1 MVLTTTFLG
10 SSSPLARGLLKLVE
24 HPLVMFSV
32 LKITFGKHPV
42 AYSLRVSRQHLEL
55 FQHLLGMIAD
65 LLLIATIVAAAT
77 MAAAFL
83 DATALRSPRILR
95 PVHQ

>member
-1 MVLTTTFLG
+1 MATTFLG
-10 SSSPLARGLLKLVE
+10 RSCPLARSLLKLVE
-24 HPLVMFSV
+24 HPLVMFGV

-42 AYSLRVSRQHLEL
+42 AGGLRISRQPLEL

-65 LLLIATIVAAAT
+65 LLVIATIVAAAT